1 MAQEL
6 ELRVWNLELMVQLPP
21 LASGKALSTSIDK
34 KNIYNGFISVPPV
47 ILPLSFGQSVLNEG
61 GFAQVSCIVT
71 EGDEPLTIV
80 WTFHGHTL
88 SAALGIVTLLEEEL
102 RSRHSNLDTPA
113 AAAGKYPELGHWP
126 KRELPAAAGGRGKPD
141 EVDAAG
147 GVGNPLRG
155 GLLCPVPALLEPVR
169 K

>member
-6 ELRVWNLELMVQLPP
+6 EVRVWNLELMVQLPP

-71 EGDEPLTIV
+71 EGDEPLTIG

-88 SAALGIVTLLEEEL
+88 SAALGIVTTPLGSRGSSLMIPSVGHKHRGNYTCKASNVAAVRTKSVEL
-102 RSRHSNLDTPA
+102 RVN
-113 AAAGKYPELGHWP
+113 GE
-126 KRELPAAAGGRGKPD
+126 
-141 EVDAAG
+141 
-147 GVGNPLRG
+147 
-155 GLLCPVPALLEPVR
+155 
-169 K
+169 